1 MTEYGV
7 GSKSDGSNVLQN
19 LPSCTEIGS
28 SLETLEFMA
37 FEVFGIVLSVVCLLD
52 FVVVL

>member
-37 FEVFGIVLSVVCLLD
+37 FKFLVLYCLLSVC
-52 FVVVL
+52 